1 MDNTDKQSLSGHAVN
16 SCEKPGISLAESDLV
31 WENSPLGLPETWSVA
46 LRACSKTISY
56 LADPAAVFWGED
68 MVLLHNCEW
77 TNINGTH
84 DQGQKQR
91 GKLSVDV
98 SNALSAAL
106 HGGTSKTIES
116 CAFLRNCPATKAKLY
131 TVLISPLFGGTH
143 PDGTCASGSLVQLVP
158 QPSAF
163 GCTKMD
169 GKSGLSL
176 LTRDRGAD
184 KERSYLEKECDVSEL
199 GQTNNSISF
208 GEHPVFHRFA
218 EMLPPGLAIL
228 DRDAKAVF
236 VNQHFYQLMTHCGES
251 REFKSWP
258 QSIHPDDFDRVM
270 QAYQE
275 AFTMQKQ
282 LRTEFRAVG
291 AQNPWRLLLLTPLG
305 SDSLQHVSLREYG
318 GFICSVVD
326 ITSEKN
332 AEFAEREA
340 ATDAH
345 ERREQQERFIDM
357 ISHEIRNP
365 LSAMLHSCE
374 DIEDAIEDPDN
385 VDIARIE
392 EAIEA
397 IGVCIQVRND
407 KYSMRA
413 RVRLIL
419 V

>member
-1 MDNTDKQSLSGHAVN
+1 MNNTEKQSLGARAVN
-16 SCEKPGISLAESDLV
+16 YQGKPEIPLAEGDLV
-31 WENSPLGLPETWSVA
+31 WENSPLGLPETWSVV

-56 LADPAAVFWGED
+56 LANPAAVFWGED

-77 TNINGTH
+77 ANINGTH

-98 SNALSAAL
+98 FNALSAAL
-106 HGGTSKTIES
+106 HGGAPKTVES
-116 CAFLRNCPATKAKLY
+116 CALLRNCPATKAKLY
-131 TVLISPLFGGTH
+131 TVLISPLFGDTH
-143 PDGTCASGSLVQLVP
+143 PNGSGASGSLVQLIP
-158 QPSAF
+158 QLSVF

-169 GKSGLSL
+169 GQSGLDL
-176 LTRDRGAD
+176 LTHDRGAD
-184 KERSYLEKECDVSEL
+184 KERSYLEKECDVSKL
-199 GQTNNSISF
+199 GQTVNSISF
-208 GEHPVFHRFA
+208 DEHPVFHRFA
-218 EMLPPGLAIL
+218 EMLPSGLAIL

-236 VNQHFYQLMTHCGES
+236 VNQHFYQLTTHCGEG

-258 QSIHPDDFDRVM
+258 QSIHPDDYDRVM

-275 AFTMQKQ
+275 AFALQKQ
-282 LRTEFRAVG
+282 LRIEFRALG
-291 AQNPWRLLLLTPLG
+291 EQNPWRLLLLTPLG

-340 ATDAH
+340 AKDAC

-365 LSAMLHSCE
+365 LSAMLHSSE
-374 DIEDAIEDPDN
+374 DIDDAINDPNN

-392 EAIEA
+392 EAVEA
-397 IGVCIQVRND
+397 IGVCIQVRLTD
-407 KYSMRA
+407 M
-413 RVRLIL
+413 L
-419 V
+419 